1 MSDHGHDHDDSA
13 PKPAA
18 PRVPLLTEILEV
30 GVDSMLPSDAVL
42 PADVEVPQGHSHQ
55 HEHPHLHEHAADEAE
70 LVQRVLEDVQRQID
84 LMLEYRLR
92 EALAPML
99 SRLSQALVGE
109 VRDELAS
116 TVRDVVARA
125 VAQEL
130 SRQRQR

>member
-1 MSDHGHDHDDSA
+1 MSEQEHDDDA
-13 PKPAA
+13 PRPAA

-30 GVDSMLPSDAVL
+30 GVDSMLPGDAASA
-42 PADVEVPQGHSHQ
+42 ADVALP
-55 HEHPHLHEHAADEAE
+55 HEAHMHAQVHDEAE